1 MTSKYPYLR
10 KWNKVPRDI
19 ICHDVLSPDTI
30 DDRRGAERAL
40 DFGGVDPS
48 FVSLEALS

>member
-1 MTSKYPYLR
+1 M
-10 KWNKVPRDI
+10 

-30 DDRRGAERAL
+30 DDDRRGAERAL